1 MKDDLRILLRLQEV
15 YESKLLLFSCDYECS
30 SARNG
35 YEHEFVETKEILD
48 LLNRLIAERG

>member
-15 YESKLLLFSCDYECS
+15 YESNLLLVSKDYDCS

-35 YEHEFVETKEILD
+35 YEHEFAETKEILD
-48 LLNRLIAERG
+48 LLNRLITERS